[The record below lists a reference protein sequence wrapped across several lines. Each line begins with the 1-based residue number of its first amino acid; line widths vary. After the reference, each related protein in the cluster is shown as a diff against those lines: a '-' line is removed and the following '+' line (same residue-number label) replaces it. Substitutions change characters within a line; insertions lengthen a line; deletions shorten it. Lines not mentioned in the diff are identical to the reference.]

1 MAPFSIFFSL
11 YGLLL
16 GLSVAVVV
24 AGFARLLKT
33 RPRIWPGWLVPL
45 LGIFIM
51 LDVTSFWNG
60 AWRAREWMIPEYGHL
75 FLGMV
80 VISIYY
86 LAASMVF
93 PEKGQTAADFDAH
106 YFENRRAIL
115 LAVGFCN
122 LAVFGWQDYLA
133 IDQLPLA
140 WGIFVLAY
148 YGLLLVAA
156 FTRRRGLSIACLAG
170 LIALYLTHATVN
182 LIWPALGRLGA

>member
-24 AGFARLLKT
+24 SGFARLLKA
-33 RPRIWPGWLVPL
+33 RPRVWPGWLVPL

-51 LDVTSFWNG
+51 LDITSFWNG

-80 VISIYY
+80 VISVYY

-93 PEKGQTAADFDAH
+93 PEKSGTAADFDAH
-106 YFENRRAIL
+106 YFENHRAIL
-115 LAVGFCN
+115 LAVAFCN
-122 LAVFGWQDYLA
+122 LAVFGWQDWLQ
-133 IDQLPLA
+133 IRELPLA
-140 WGIFVLAY
+140 TLILVPLY
-148 YGLLLVAA
+148 YALLLTAA
-156 FTRRRGLSIACLAG
+156 FTRSRVVNIVCLAG
-170 LIALYLTHATVN
+170 LIAFYLVQAVIS
-182 LIWPALGRLGA
+182 LIWPALGAG

>member
-24 AGFARLLKT
+24 AGFARLIKA
-33 RPRIWPGWLVPL
+33 RPRVWPGWPVTL
-45 LGIFIM
+45 LGIFVM
-51 LDVTSFWNG
+51 LDITSFWNG
-60 AWRAREWMIPEYGHL
+60 AWRAREWMVPEYGHL

-93 PEKGQTAADFDAH
+93 PDKAESAADFDAH
-106 YFENRRAIL
+106 YFENRRPIL

-122 LAVFGWQDYLA
+122 LAVFGWQDLLA
-133 IDQLPLA
+133 IHELPLA
-140 WGIFVLAY
+140 SWIFLPVYYALVLI
-148 YGLLLVAA
+148 AA
-156 FTRRRGLSIACLAG
+156 FTRSRALGIACLGA
-170 LIALYLTHATVN
+170 LIAFYVAHAAISLLRPSLT
-182 LIWPALGRLGA
+182 

>member
-16 GLSVAVVV
+16 GLSIAVVV
-24 AGFARLLKT
+24 AGFARLIKA
-33 RPRIWPGWLVPL
+33 RPRIGPGWPVAL

-51 LDVTSFWNG
+51 LDITSFWNG
-60 AWRAREWMIPEYGHL
+60 AWRAREWMVPEYGHL

-93 PEKGQTAADFDAH
+93 PDRAETAADFDAH
-106 YFENRRAIL
+106 YLENHRAIL

-122 LAVFGWQDYLA
+122 LAVFGWQDALA
-133 IDQLPLA
+133 IHELPLA
-140 WGIFVLAY
+140 WWMSVPTY
-148 YGLLLVAA
+148 YVLLLIAA
-156 FTRRRGLSIACLAG
+156 FARSRAVGIACLTG
-170 LIALYLTHATVN
+170 LIAIYVVHAAIS
-182 LIWPALGRLGA
+182 LIWPSLG